1 MLQANDDDGD
11 FFKEFETAKKEVF
24 EWIRDEYR
32 LRRTPSR
39 LQRRDIDAVNGD
51 TWYRNYQIKECQGSN
66 KSSFCNGQQHVG
78 HEANRA
84 PEISELFD
92 ELDGKEKSTQSDGG
106 KLQAQTHRSGGAD
119 GKNIQ
124 HLLPVGDHR
133 ELAAASNY
141 GPIEARLSAKQFLA
155 KEQNAVHEIEMKH
168 RHLPADND
176 GEASEK
182 MLNGNQLPG
191 TSLNS
196 NFPLT
201 FNLDTSKRSTSQQQ
215 KLATAARTPVQHFDD
230 QLNQKKNDLFDEV
243 DEKLSKKEQQGLVF
257 QPLRRVKRR
266 DVNEIN
272 RSMTNEKN
280 DFDESLESSEIGD
293 GKSN

>member
-1 MLQANDDDGD
+1 MLQANDEDGD
-11 FFKEFETAKKEVF
+11 FFKEFEISKKEVF
-24 EWIRDEYR
+24 KWIRDEHH
-32 LRRTPSR
+32 LRGTSR
-39 LQRRDIDAVNGD
+39 LQRRDTDAVNGD

-78 HEANRA
+78 HEADRA

-92 ELDGKEKSTQSDGG
+92 MLEKGKSTQSDGG
-106 KLQAQTHRSGGAD
+106 KLQAQTHRSDGAD

-124 HLLPVGDHR
+124 HLLSFGDHR
-133 ELAAASNY
+133 DLAGSNY

-155 KEQNAVHEIEMKH
+155 KEQNAVHEIELKH
-168 RHLPADND
+168 SKHLPADND

-182 MLNGNQLPG
+182 ILNGNQLPDR
-191 TSLNS
+191 SLNS

-201 FNLDTSKRSTSQQQ
+201 FNLDTSKRSTSQLQ
-215 KLATAARTPVQHFDD
+215 KLETAARTPDQHFDD

-243 DEKLSKKEQQGLVF
+243 DEKLSKKEQQSLVF
-257 QPLRRVKRR
+257 QPLHRVKRR

-272 RSMTNEKN
+272 RSMTSEKN
-280 DFDESLESSEIGD
+280 YFYDSNEIRD

>member
-1 MLQANDDDGD
+1 MLQANGDDCD
-11 FFKEFETAKKEVF
+11 FFKEFEVAKKEVF

-39 LQRRDIDAVNGD
+39 LQRRDVDAVNGD

-66 KSSFCNGQQHVG
+66 KSSFCNGQQHAG

-92 ELDGKEKSTQSDGG
+92 ELDGKPTQSDGG
-106 KLQAQTHRSGGAD
+106 KLQAQTHRSNGAD

-124 HLLPVGDHR
+124 HLLPVGDHY
-133 ELAAASNY
+133 A
-141 GPIEARLSAKQFLA
+141 PIAKPFLARLSAKQFLA

-182 MLNGNQLPG
+182 MLNGNQLPD

-201 FNLDTSKRSTSQQQ
+201 FNPNTSKRSTGQQQ
-215 KLATAARTPVQHFDD
+215 KLATAARTPAQQKHFDD
-230 QLNQKKNDLFDEV
+230 QFDQKKNDLFDEV
-243 DEKLSKKEQQGLVF
+243 DEKLSKKEQQGLVL
-257 QPLRRVKRR
+257 QPLHRVKRR

-272 RSMTNEKN
+272 RLMTNEKN
-280 DFDESLESSEIGD
+280 NFDELRKPNEIGD

>member
-1 MLQANDDDGD
+1 MLQANGEDGD
-11 FFKEFETAKKEVF
+11 FFKEFEIAKKEVF

-39 LQRRDIDAVNGD
+39 LQRRDVDAVNGD

-66 KSSFCNGQQHVG
+66 KSSFCNGQQHAG
-78 HEANRA
+78 REANRA

-92 ELDGKEKSTQSDGG
+92 ELDGKPTQSDGG
-106 KLQAQTHRSGGAD
+106 KLQAQTHHSNGAD

-124 HLLPVGDHR
+124 HLLPVQHQPVGGDHYP
-133 ELAAASNY
+133 S
-141 GPIEARLSAKQFLA
+141 IEARLSAKQFLA

-201 FNLDTSKRSTSQQQ
+201 SNLDTSKRSTGQQQ
-215 KLATAARTPVQHFDD
+215 KLAAAARTPAQPTRHFDD
-230 QLNQKKNDLFDEV
+230 QLDQKRNDLFDEV
-243 DEKLSKKEQQGLVF
+243 DEKLSKKEQQGLVA
-257 QPLRRVKRR
+257 LHRVKRR

-272 RSMTNEKN
+272 RLMTNGKN
-280 DFDESLESSEIGD
+280 NFDEFVKPSEIGD